1 MAAKPRKILIVDPD
15 AFLAG
20 IYARRFELGKW
31 NVRVAETATE
41 ARKIL
46 VRNAPDAIL
55 VDVEA
60 IGDSV
65 AFLHELRDHPK
76 AKHSVVVA
84 LATIGQRK
92 AIEDARKAGADAY
105 LLKGHFVP
113 SEVRAKVERLV
124 TEKNVER

>member
-1 MAAKPRKILIVDPD
+1 MAAKARKILIVDPD

-31 NVRVAETATE
+31 NVRVAEGEAE

-46 VRNAPDAIL
+46 ARSAPDAVL
-55 VDVEA
+55 VDVETVP
-60 IGDSV
+60 GGV
-65 AFLHELRDHPK
+65 AFLRELRAHPK
-76 AKHSVVVA
+76 ASGAALVA
-84 LATIGQRK
+84 LAKLGDRAGIT
-92 AIEDARKAGADAY
+92 DALAAGADAY

-124 TEKNVER
+124 AARNGK